1 MINDINKILEQ
12 GAKNIEVMPPE
23 QVWQN
28 IKKGKNSRYVF
39 FIRYYKWRIA
49 SLITLFALFTSGLY
63 FVLNSKNTN
72 KTLSTSNIENSDNNI
87 SQKFAMPDN
96 SNSVD
101 MNGETTENEN
111 ADLNA
116 ENKNK
121 KIYSHK
127 NDFNSGKKSSEIS
140 INVNEDNKSD
150 KNTENIRKYDILNFN
165 KRLIRMFKYSIFPKF
180 EEYKTVKLKSN
191 KTFAKNREK
200 ENEKKH
206 RKGTYSLEFGGG
218 PSYIYRNLSGGN
230 YLLRNESE
238 KPMISFQTNIKFNY
252 HINNAFS
259 IQTGLIIETRNE
271 KLNYNHTE
279 LRKKLV
285 QTPRTVTV
293 YHPILPPKNV
303 TIIDSSYSK
312 EEVKYDFENINKY
325 TSFNL
330 PILFAYN
337 FGNAKQQY
345 RIAAGTL
352 LNIYSSNNAKIIE
365 RNGNETILTTYK
377 EPAKIN
383 PSIYSAIAY
392 NKIISTHYSVVFEL
406 SYYKNILNR
415 FSSENQIV
423 QRNAGFNFAT
433 ALKYNIIRR

>member
-12 GAKNIEVMPPE
+12 GAKNIEVTPPE

-28 IKKGKNSRYVF
+28 IKKSKNSRYVF

-49 SLITLFALFTSGLY
+49 SLIALLALFTSGLY

-72 KTLSTSNIENSDNNI
+72 KSLSTGKTENTDINISNDFAMPENTNSEDLNNKTNEKENSDLIVDSKFNKHSSNKNTRKSSKKSTENLISLNEDTKSEENIVNI
-87 SQKFAMPDN
+87 S
-96 SNSVD
+96 
-101 MNGETTENEN
+101 
-111 ADLNA
+111 
-116 ENKNK
+116 
-121 KIYSHK
+121 
-127 NDFNSGKKSSEIS
+127 
-140 INVNEDNKSD
+140 
-150 KNTENIRKYDILNFN
+150 KYDVFSFN
-165 KRLIRMFKYSIFPKF
+165 IKLLQMFKYSIYPKF
-180 EEYKTVKLKSN
+180 EEYKPVSQKPN

-200 ENEKKH
+200 ENE
-206 RKGTYSLEFGGG
+206 RKLGKGSYSLEFGGG
-218 PSYIYRNLSGGN
+218 PSYIYRTLSGGN

-279 LRKKLV
+279 LVENLIE
-285 QTPRTVTV
+285 TPRIVTV
-293 YHPILPPKNV
+293 YHPILPPKNI
-303 TIIDSSYSK
+303 TIIDSMYSK
-312 EEVKYDFENINKY
+312 QEVKYDFENINKY

-337 FGNAKQQY
+337 FGNVKQQY
-345 RIAAGTL
+345 RFAAGTL

-365 RNGNETILTTYK
+365 RKGNETVLATYK
-377 EPAKIN
+377 EPNKIN

-392 NKIISTHYSVVFEL
+392 NKIINTQYSIVFEF
-406 SYYKNILNR
+406 SYYKNFLNR
-415 FSSENQIV
+415 LSNENQTI
-423 QRNAGFNFAT
+423 QRNAGFNFTT